1 MVVCGFWFEKTKMV
15 ADGFQVGFRLRGQ
28 NYIIIKQGED
38 MRILYVEDANF
49 LAEAVKHNLEKQ
61 GIRVDLAHDG
71 EEGLNNALNDI
82 YDCVVLDIML
92 PKLSGTDILMRMR
105 EKKVQTP
112 VIMLSALSE
121 VETKISHLDH
131 GADDYLAKPFK
142 TAELVARINALIRR
156 PKNIDMKNAT
166 YGDLAL
172 DKTNATL
179 NGEQLTAKEAEIIG
193 EFIKTPEVLISKE
206 HLLAKVWGE
215 DGLGEDNYVESY
227 MSRIRK
233 ILKKV
238 HSKTRIVTI
247 RGLGYKLVN
256 E

>member
-1 MVVCGFWFEKTKMV
+1 
-15 ADGFQVGFRLRGQ
+15 
-28 NYIIIKQGED
+28 
-38 MRILYVEDANF
+38 MRILYVEDATF

-61 GIRVDLAHDG
+61 GITVDLVSDG
-71 EEGLNNALNDI
+71 EAGLENAMSDI

-92 PKLSGTDILMRMR
+92 PKLSGTDILKRMR
-105 EKKVQTP
+105 EKNVQTP

-142 TAELVARINALIRR
+142 TAELVARIKALVRR
-156 PKNIDMKNAT
+156 PKIIDNKDVT
-166 YGDLAL
+166 YGDLVL

-179 NGEQLTAKEAEIIG
+179 NGQQLTAKEIEIIS
-193 EFIKTPEVLISKE
+193 ELMKTPDVLVSKE
-206 HLLAKVWGE
+206 YLLAKVWGE

-233 ILKKV
+233 LLKSV

-247 RGLGYKLVN
+247 RGLGYKLTSKENV
-256 E
+256 

>member
-1 MVVCGFWFEKTKMV
+1 
-15 ADGFQVGFRLRGQ
+15 
-28 NYIIIKQGED
+28 
-38 MRILYVEDANF
+38 MRVLYVEDATF

-61 GIRVDLAHDG
+61 GISVDLVNNGEDG
-71 EEGLNNALNDI
+71 LENAMSDI

-92 PKLSGTDILMRMR
+92 PKLSGTNILKRMR
-105 EKKVQTP
+105 EKNVQTP

-142 TAELVARINALIRR
+142 TAELVARIKALVRR
-156 PKNIDMKNAT
+156 PKTIDISDIS
-166 YGDLAL
+166 YGDLVL

-179 NGEQLTAKEAEIIG
+179 NGEQLTAKEIEIIT
-193 EFIKTPEVLISKE
+193 EFMKSPETLISKE

-215 DGLGEDNYVESY
+215 VGLGEDNYIESY

-233 ILKKV
+233 LLKKV

-247 RGLGYKLVN
+247 RGLGYKITSK
-256 E
+256 

>member
-1 MVVCGFWFEKTKMV
+1 
-15 ADGFQVGFRLRGQ
+15 
-28 NYIIIKQGED
+28 
-38 MRILYVEDANF
+38 MRVLYVEDATF

-61 GIRVDLAHDG
+61 GISVDLVNNGEDG
-71 EEGLNNALNDI
+71 LENAMSDI

-92 PKLSGTDILMRMR
+92 PKLSGTDILKRMR
-105 EKKVQTP
+105 EKNVQTP

-142 TAELVARINALIRR
+142 TAELVARIKALVRR
-156 PKNIDMKNAT
+156 PKTIDISDIS
-166 YGDLAL
+166 YGDLVL

-179 NGEQLTAKEAEIIG
+179 NGEQLTAKEVEIVAE
-193 EFIKTPEVLISKE
+193 FMKSPETLISKE

-215 DGLGEDNYVESY
+215 DGFGEDNYVESY

-233 ILKKV
+233 LLKKI
-238 HSKTRIVTI
+238 HSKARIVTI
-247 RGLGYKLVN
+247 RGLGYKLTSK
-256 E
+256 

>member
-1 MVVCGFWFEKTKMV
+1 
-15 ADGFQVGFRLRGQ
+15 
-28 NYIIIKQGED
+28 
-38 MRILYVEDANF
+38 MRVLYVEDATF

-61 GIRVDLAHDG
+61 GITVDLANDG
-71 EEGLNNALNDI
+71 EAGLENAMSDI

-92 PKLSGTDILMRMR
+92 PKLSGTDILKRMR
-105 EKKVQTP
+105 EKNVQTP

-142 TAELVARINALIRR
+142 TAELVARIKALVRR
-156 PKNIDMKNAT
+156 PKTIDISDIT
-166 YGDLAL
+166 YGDLVL

-179 NGEQLTAKEAEIIG
+179 NGEQLTAKEIEIIA
-193 EFIKTPEVLISKE
+193 ELVKSPEVLISKE

-215 DGLGEDNYVESY
+215 DGLGEDNYIESY

-233 ILKKV
+233 LLKKI

-247 RGLGYKLVN
+247 RGLGYKLTSK
-256 E
+256 

>member
-1 MVVCGFWFEKTKMV
+1 
-15 ADGFQVGFRLRGQ
+15 
-28 NYIIIKQGED
+28 
-38 MRILYVEDANF
+38 MRVLYVEDAAF

-61 GIRVDLAHDG
+61 GISVDLVNNGEDG
-71 EEGLNNALNDI
+71 LENAMSDI

-92 PKLSGTDILMRMR
+92 PKLSGTDILKRMR
-105 EKKVQTP
+105 EKNIQTP

-142 TAELVARINALIRR
+142 TAELVARIKALVRR
-156 PKNIDMKNAT
+156 PKTIDISDIS
-166 YGDLAL
+166 YGDLVL

-179 NGEQLTAKEAEIIG
+179 NGEQLTAKEIEIVAE
-193 EFIKTPEVLISKE
+193 FMKSPETLISKE

-215 DGLGEDNYVESY
+215 DGLGEDNYIESY

-233 ILKKV
+233 LLKKI
-238 HSKTRIVTI
+238 HSKARIVTI
-247 RGLGYKLVN
+247 RGLGYKLTN
-256 E
+256 K

>member
-1 MVVCGFWFEKTKMV
+1 
-15 ADGFQVGFRLRGQ
+15 
-28 NYIIIKQGED
+28 
-38 MRILYVEDANF
+38 MRILYVEDATF

-61 GIRVDLAHDG
+61 GISVDLVNNGEDG
-71 EEGLNNALNDI
+71 LENAMSDI

-92 PKLSGTDILMRMR
+92 PKLSGTDILKRMR
-105 EKKVQTP
+105 EKNVQTP

-142 TAELVARINALIRR
+142 TAELVARVKALVRR
-156 PKNIDMKNAT
+156 PKTIDISNIT
-166 YGDLAL
+166 YSDLVL

-179 NGEQLTAKEAEIIG
+179 NGEQLTAKEIEIIA
-193 EFIKTPEVLISKE
+193 EFMKSPETLISKE

-215 DGLGEDNYVESY
+215 EGLGEDNYVESY

-233 ILKKV
+233 LLKKI
-238 HSKTRIVTI
+238 HSKTRIITI
-247 RGLGYKLVN
+247 RGLGYKLTSK
-256 E
+256 

>member
-1 MVVCGFWFEKTKMV
+1 
-15 ADGFQVGFRLRGQ
+15 
-28 NYIIIKQGED
+28 
-38 MRILYVEDANF
+38 MRVLYVEDATF

-61 GIRVDLAHDG
+61 GISVDLVNNGEDG
-71 EEGLNNALNDI
+71 LENAMSDI

-92 PKLSGTDILMRMR
+92 PKLSGTDILKRMR
-105 EKKVQTP
+105 EKNVQTP

-121 VETKISHLDH
+121 AETKISHLEH

-142 TAELVARINALIRR
+142 TAELVARIKALVRR
-156 PKNIDMKNAT
+156 PKTIDISDIS
-166 YGDLAL
+166 YGDLVL

-179 NGEQLTAKEAEIIG
+179 NGEQLTAKEIEIIT
-193 EFIKTPEVLISKE
+193 EFMKSPETLISKE

-215 DGLGEDNYVESY
+215 VGLGEDNYIESY

-233 ILKKV
+233 LLKKV

-247 RGLGYKLVN
+247 RGLGYKITSK
-256 E
+256 

>member
-1 MVVCGFWFEKTKMV
+1 
-15 ADGFQVGFRLRGQ
+15 
-28 NYIIIKQGED
+28 
-38 MRILYVEDANF
+38 MRVLYVEDATF

-61 GIRVDLAHDG
+61 GITVDLANNGEDG
-71 EEGLNNALNDI
+71 LENAVSDI

-92 PKLSGTDILMRMR
+92 PKLSGTDILKRMR
-105 EKKVQTP
+105 EKNVHTP

-142 TAELVARINALIRR
+142 TAELVARIKALIRR
-156 PKNIDMKNAT
+156 PKTIDVSNIT
-166 YGDLAL
+166 YGDLVL

-179 NGEQLTAKEAEIIG
+179 NGEQLTAKEIEIIA
-193 EFIKTPEVLISKE
+193 ELIKSPEILISKE

-215 DGLGEDNYVESY
+215 VGLGEDNYVESY

-233 ILKKV
+233 LLKKI
-238 HSKTRIVTI
+238 HSKTRIVTV
-247 RGLGYKLVN
+247 RGLGYKLTSK
-256 E
+256 

>member
-1 MVVCGFWFEKTKMV
+1 
-15 ADGFQVGFRLRGQ
+15 
-28 NYIIIKQGED
+28 
-38 MRILYVEDANF
+38 MRVLYVEDATF

-61 GIRVDLAHDG
+61 GISVDLVNNGEDG
-71 EEGLNNALNDI
+71 LENAMSDI

-92 PKLSGTDILMRMR
+92 PKLSGTDILKRMR
-105 EKKVQTP
+105 EKNVQTP

-142 TAELVARINALIRR
+142 TAELVARIKALVRR
-156 PKNIDMKNAT
+156 PKTIDISDIS
-166 YGDLAL
+166 YGDLVL

-179 NGEQLTAKEAEIIG
+179 NGEQLTAKEVEIVAE
-193 EFIKTPEVLISKE
+193 FMKSPETLISKE

-215 DGLGEDNYVESY
+215 AGLGEDNYIESY

-233 ILKKV
+233 LLKKI
-238 HSKTRIVTI
+238 HSKARIVTI
-247 RGLGYKLVN
+247 RGLGYKLTSK
-256 E
+256 

>member
-1 MVVCGFWFEKTKMV
+1 
-15 ADGFQVGFRLRGQ
+15 
-28 NYIIIKQGED
+28 
-38 MRILYVEDANF
+38 MRVLYVEDATF

-61 GIRVDLAHDG
+61 GISVDLVNNG
-71 EEGLNNALNDI
+71 EEGLENAMSDI

-92 PKLSGTDILMRMR
+92 PKLSGTDILKRMR
-105 EKKVQTP
+105 EKNVQTP

-121 VETKISHLDH
+121 VETKINHLDH

-142 TAELVARINALIRR
+142 TAELVARIKALVRR
-156 PKNIDMKNAT
+156 PKTIDISDIS
-166 YGDLAL
+166 YGDLVL

-179 NGEQLTAKEAEIIG
+179 NGEQLTAKEIEIIT
-193 EFIKTPEVLISKE
+193 EFMKSPETLISKE

-215 DGLGEDNYVESY
+215 VGLGEDNYIESY

-233 ILKKV
+233 LLKKV

-247 RGLGYKLVN
+247 RGLGYKITSK
-256 E
+256 

>member
-1 MVVCGFWFEKTKMV
+1 
-15 ADGFQVGFRLRGQ
+15 
-28 NYIIIKQGED
+28 
-38 MRILYVEDANF
+38 MRVLYVEDATF

-61 GIRVDLAHDG
+61 GITVDLVNDG
-71 EEGLNNALNDI
+71 EAGLENAMSDI

-92 PKLSGTDILMRMR
+92 PKLSGTDILKRMR
-105 EKKVQTP
+105 EKNVQTP

-142 TAELVARINALIRR
+142 TAELVARIKALVRR
-156 PKNIDMKNAT
+156 PKTIDISDIT
-166 YGDLAL
+166 YSDLVL

-179 NGEQLTAKEAEIIG
+179 NGEQLTAKEIEIVAEL
-193 EFIKTPEVLISKE
+193 IKTPEVLISKE

-215 DGLGEDNYVESY
+215 VGLGEDNYIESY
-227 MSRIRK
+227 ISRIRK
-233 ILKKV
+233 LLKKI

-247 RGLGYKLVN
+247 RGLGYKLTSK
-256 E
+256 